1 MIADNVITNDLYL
14 NTISINKTAEQ
25 VFEDL

>member
-1 MIADNVITNDLYL
+1 MIVDNVITNDLYL
-14 NTISINKTAEQ
+14 NTISINETAEQ